1 MSKNGGNGGGMND
14 FVREAIR
21 EKAARDLAALNQRI
35 DAFGGIERARD
46 ALHTASTDLTNAAA
60 AVASMPV
67 DGASTTKLKKL
78 RKLVDDALALA
89 TELGDALG
97 VDGQRDGLQSTRQ
110 AIFEALEKAGIEP
123 SSVLAVTPGG
133 DAQ

>member
-1 MSKNGGNGGGMND
+1 MSKQSNHAGIND

-35 DAFGGIERARD
+35 DAFGGLERARD
-46 ALHTASTDLTNAAA
+46 ALHTASTDLTSASA

-67 DGASTTKLKKL
+67 DAQSSNKLKKL

-89 TELGDALG
+89 TDLSDALG
-97 VDGQRDGLQSTRQ
+97 VDAQRDGLQTNRQ
-110 AIFEALEKAGIEP
+110 AILDALEKAGIDP
-123 SSVLAVTPGG
+123 TTVLTVSAGG